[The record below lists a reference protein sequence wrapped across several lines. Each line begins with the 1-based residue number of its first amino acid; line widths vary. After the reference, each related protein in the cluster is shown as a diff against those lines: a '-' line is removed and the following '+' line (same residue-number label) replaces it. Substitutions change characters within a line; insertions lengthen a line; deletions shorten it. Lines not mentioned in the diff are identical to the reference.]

1 MWLNHTFT
9 EDMKQVGFLK
19 GMLLP
24 GTNDDERP
32 EPPPKTKK
40 KTQKK
45 KKDDD
50 YFAESESKDLAS
62 DNEIE
67 DMAREK
73 RSSTKEDK
81 RLSKAA
87 TIGTA
92 LMLWSTTTLEHDNIA
107 IVGILPLIFTLG
119 PTGYANTSPFEL
131 VDLLQGNNVD
141 LRSNNT
147 DTCEQLQLTIES
159 WLRGAFSI
167 DFYNNRK
174 TDSYVLWGQLLPVR
188 CDFQSEN
195 GVFTVCPTEDRK
207 DFFPDSELLIC
218 EISES
223 APLNNTLSFLADE
236 LHLRP

>member
-1 MWLNHTFT
+1 MALVGPTRTDSFVGRLYFIIIRLRIFALVRHWKKMWLNHTFT

-92 LMLWSTTTLEHDNIA
+92 LMVINSHRA
-107 IVGILPLIFTLG
+107 MIL
-119 PTGYANTSPFEL
+119 
-131 VDLLQGNNVD
+131 V
-141 LRSNNT
+141 
-147 DTCEQLQLTIES
+147 
-159 WLRGAFSI
+159 
-167 DFYNNRK
+167 
-174 TDSYVLWGQLLPVR
+174 
-188 CDFQSEN
+188 
-195 GVFTVCPTEDRK
+195 
-207 DFFPDSELLIC
+207 
-218 EISES
+218 
-223 APLNNTLSFLADE
+223 
-236 LHLRP
+236 